1 MDTTAMMNGRLIA
14 GSLSIALAC
23 VLIVGCSTSPPPSKN
38 AVVTSRTPIPPEAE
52 RVEKPV
58 NVSFSTYSKEWPV
71 NWQWIDPAEK
81 DAPTP
86 KNVRKGVLQVRI
98 PTAKDMRPGNMNAPR
113 YIKPISGD
121 FQIETHV
128 RFSPKENYQGAGLL
142 IYVDDNRY
150 IRFEKAYGGVGGGA
164 EGLRIDVREGN
175 EYTPLLTP
183 DDAPT
188 ELGEIEM
195 KIVRKGGLFTAYWRE
210 NDEASW
216 REAGQIETNYPQT
229 VMAGLIASN
238 TAREIMAEFDFIRLL
253 PENSATK

>member
-1 MDTTAMMNGRLIA
+1 MMNVPLKAAFLSMALAGVLIA
-14 GSLSIALAC
+14 
-23 VLIVGCSTSPPPSKN
+23 GCSTSKPPAKN
-38 AVVTSRTPIPPEAE
+38 AVVTSRTPLPPEAE

-71 NWQWIDPAEK
+71 GWQWIDPAEK

-86 KNVRKGVLQVRI
+86 KNVKKGVLQVRI
-98 PTAKDMRPGNMNAPR
+98 PTAKDMKPGNTNAPR
-113 YIKPISGD
+113 YVKPISGD

-128 RFSPKENYQGAGLL
+128 RLSPKENYQGAGLL

-175 EYTPLLTP
+175 EYKPLLTP

-188 ELGEIEM
+188 ELGEIDM
-195 KIVRKGGLFTAYWRE
+195 KIVRRGGLFTAYWRE
-210 NDEASW
+210 NEETSW
-216 REAGQIETNYPQT
+216 REAGRIETDYPQT

-238 TAREIMAEFDFIRLL
+238 TAREIIAEFDFIRLL
-253 PENSATK
+253 PETGAAK